1 MCLELNFAFIN
12 RVREKEKLKNGRG
25 RRNKISLTS
34 GPAEVK
40 DFQNIF
46 DVGKVTRSSK
56 KMVIIFSFIKIS
68 TIM

>member
-25 RRNKISLTS
+25 RRNKINLTS

-46 DVGKVTRSSK
+46 DVERGNK
-56 KMVIIFSFIKIS
+56 K
-68 TIM
+68 

>member
-34 GPAEVK
+34 GPAEVQ
-40 DFQNIF
+40 DFHNIL
-46 DVGKVTRSSK
+46 GAEQGNK
-56 KMVIIFSFIKIS
+56 KQQENGYQFFLY
-68 TIM
+68 

>member
-34 GPAEVK
+34 GSAEVQ
-40 DFQNIF
+40 DFHNIL
-46 DVGKVTRSSK
+46 GAEQGNK
-56 KMVIIFSFIKIS
+56 KQQENGYQFFLY
-68 TIM
+68 

>member
-34 GPAEVK
+34 GPAKVM
-40 DFQNIF
+40 DFQNILGA
-46 DVGKVTRSSK
+46 GKGNK
-56 KMVIIFSFIKIS
+56 K
-68 TIM
+68 

>member
-40 DFQNIF
+40 DFHNIL
-46 DVGKVTRSSK
+46 VAGQGNK
-56 KMVIIFSFIKIS
+56 KLQENGYHFFLY
-68 TIM
+68 

>member
-25 RRNKISLTS
+25 RRNKINLTS

-46 DVGKVTRSSK
+46 DAEWGNK
-56 KMVIIFSFIKIS
+56 K
-68 TIM
+68 

>member
-40 DFQNIF
+40 DFHNIL
-46 DVGKVTRSSK
+46 GAGQGNK
-56 KMVIIFSFIKIS
+56 K
-68 TIM
+68 

>member
-40 DFQNIF
+40 DFHNILGDGQGNTKLQENCYHF
-46 DVGKVTRSSK
+46 
-56 KMVIIFSFIKIS
+56 FLY
-68 TIM
+68 